1 MGFVEIIFSLIIA
14 LIITVVFALG
24 FKNKGPWGTI
34 WAFFLIIFLA
44 VWAASLWLTPRG
56 PFAIGVAWIPIAF
69 FGIIMALIVSAAV
82 PPSNRETVQYNHK
95 MDPEAKK
102 AGKFSTFNTYFW
114 LLMVLLVIAVV
125 FGYYLA

>member
-1 MGFVEIIFSLIIA
+1 MGFAEVIFSLIIA
-14 LIITVVFALG
+14 IIITVVFALG

-56 PFAIGVAWIPIAF
+56 PFVIGVAWIPIAF
-69 FGIIMALIVSAAV
+69 FGILIALIVSAAV
-82 PPSNRETVQYNHK
+82 PPSNRETIQHNRK
-95 MDPEAKK
+95 MNPEIKES
-102 AGKFSTFNTYFW
+102 GKFSTFNAYFW

-125 FGYYLA
+125 FGYYMG